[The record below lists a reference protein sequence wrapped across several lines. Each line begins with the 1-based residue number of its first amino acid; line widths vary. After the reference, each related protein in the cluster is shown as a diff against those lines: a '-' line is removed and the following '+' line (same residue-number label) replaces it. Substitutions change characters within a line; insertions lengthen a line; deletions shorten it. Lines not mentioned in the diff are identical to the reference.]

1 MGLTTSSSSA
11 LLLKSPTGLN
21 RNLIRAGTRRFSSPL
36 HSSAQ
41 SPELLKENNFLCWKE
56 GDVTLPCF
64 QCQTPRSEPSA
75 HPQPRSL
82 LPSTRRSRRARPHVP
97 AQGARRCCCSCW
109 HHTAPRATFF
119 FFDARICSICCLD
132 T

>member
-64 QCQTPRSEPSA
+64 QCQTLALSPLHTPSLAACSPA
-75 HPQPRSL
+75 HAAAAGPGPTSQHRGLGAAAAAAGTTQPPGL
-82 LPSTRRSRRARPHVP
+82 L
-97 AQGARRCCCSCW
+97 
-109 HHTAPRATFF
+109 FF
-119 FFDARICSICCLD
+119 FLTPVSAQYAA
-132 T
+132 